1 MLGIEKRYVE
11 RTART
16 KSRSFLKRVIINN
29 SMAVP
34 LFLFFT
40 IVTWSN
46 SRSPADTFFAILFSI
61 GFLGGL
67 RFFYLVWCAARRQ
80 KALNIR

>member
-16 KSRSFLKRVIINN
+16 KSRSFVKRVIINN
-29 SMAVP
+29 SMALP
-34 LFLFFT
+34 IFLLFA
-40 IVTWSN
+40 IVTWN
-46 SRSPADTFFAILFSI
+46 DAKSPADTFFAILFSI

-67 RFFYLVWCAARRQ
+67 RFFYLVWRAAKQQRE
-80 KALNIR
+80 LNIH